1 MVVDEDI
8 VGIDDFESDS
18 DIDELGDATIS
29 LSDDAYDEL
38 HTNEEF
44 AQTID
49 NSRVIF
55 LNADATETD
64 ADEDHTQAGLTAR
77 QTARTDTE
85 LELPELPELPSDV
98 FDVDPFDQ
106 VIEIGDDLQKELD
119 DGENSESDAF
129 EPVERHDDLQQIG
142 GIDPTTEKAL
152 NDLGITSYAQ
162 LAKLKHHE
170 IETIANALK
179 IVPAR
184 IENDDWVGNARRQL
198 EDVLEEL

>member
-1 MVVDEDI
+1 MSESTLNRLRRQGLVIMAVGLIGLSGCASTGNVDMAALTAK
-8 VGIDDFESDS
+8 V
-18 DIDELGDATIS
+18 DAAS
-29 LSDDAYDEL
+29 
-38 HTNEEF
+38 
-44 AQTID
+44 
-49 NSRVIF
+49 
-55 LNADATETD
+55 ADASAAKAD
-64 ADEDHTQAGLTAR
+64 AAAARATAADALR
-77 QTARTDTE
+77 TANEAKAKADDTE
-85 LELPELPELPSDV
+85 LELPELPSDV

-119 DGENSESDAF
+119 DDENSEPNAF
-129 EPVERHDDLQQIG
+129 EPVERHDDLQQIV
-142 GIDPTTEKAL
+142 GIDPLTEKAL

-184 IENDDWVGNARRQL
+184 IESDDWVGNARRQL